1 MSFPI
6 SPSNGQTAVLNG
18 ITYVYSSANTA
29 WTRVAQGSTTTVSL
43 LISGTATSTS
53 TTTGALQVVGGAGVG
68 GSLNVGGSITAP
80 SIYVGPWAVSTG
92 SSLANI
98 SPYSGIFTITNTTV
112 SISTNSGALQV
123 AGGVGVGG
131 TVFANAFTAT
141 RAFQLGVSGSLGTG
155 TVVWSGPGTS
165 SSSNPW
171 FGIYSPANSLYFGIA
186 TSLPAPSGTSVVG
199 GYWQGMGIGGA
210 TNNTNYPIFGVLNS
224 AQSGGSNG
232 TGQVAFNVFD
242 NNKVFTF
249 NNTLDDGSG
258 NLTVVGNTLITKSPT
273 GTQTYGGVLQVGTAL
288 NFSDTNIISSFAE
301 NTNTYAQVVLQ
312 NLNGG
317 SSSSADFIVNNN
329 STTGASIYGDFGI
342 NGTGYSG
349 IDPFSDPS
357 GTYLYGAGGTL
368 SIGTPN
374 AFNFKVATNNTVAL
388 TITPDQ
394 NARFVGIV
402 TATNMFIGPWA
413 VSTGTGVLSVA
424 NALTINNGGSGAASG
439 STFNGSSPVTISYNS
454 IGAPS
459 TGGVNATGTW
469 NIVAGTALIA
479 NSVSNL
485 LTINSAGVG
494 AASPQTY
501 NGGSALTISYNTI
514 GAPSTGG
521 TNATGT
527 WNIVAGSAVTATYAA
542 VAYSLAST
550 STIQIQF
557 ATSATTA
564 TSAAVAYS
572 LANTATTQV
581 GYAATATSA
590 AVAYSLAN
598 TSTTQV
604 GYAVNA
610 TNLINTAS
618 TLVGYANYAYGFN
631 TSTLVTNAVT
641 ALNASN
647 INTVLQTAS
656 ASYYPT
662 FVNANNSSPAAGSLY
677 TTSSFSINPATGLV
691 SHSTSTISVN
701 GWTLGINPSGV
712 PTTST
717 TTATSYPTGFYAA
730 NLYSSSGYPSSYGYL
745 QSMSSNYAN
754 SMAQTYFSW
763 TGYGDQ
769 TGSAGQPAYMWVR
782 TNRDSN
788 NQFGAWQQVLLLQQN
803 GDLSLGT
810 AHSYGSGNMNMSGIF
825 TSTNTTNASSTI
837 TGALQVAGGAGIG
850 QNLYVGGSIY
860 SGGTQLL
867 PSVIQ
872 EFSATA
878 GQTIFTTTNA
888 YTVGSVQVYANGIA
902 LGNGDF
908 TATNGTTITLNV
920 ARTLGDVIRVQ
931 SAAASVNAVTT
942 SAVTV
947 LGGTA
952 GQLLYQ
958 SASGTT
964 AFAGPGTA
972 GQVLISQ
979 GTGAPLYQST
989 LTVVG
994 SNVGIG
1000 TSSPSQA
1007 LTVAGNVIANN
1018 LNATYALPQVGG
1030 TASWINLGT
1039 FTAGQTGNHCFIKV
1053 VTSVGYNAVNTQQS
1067 EIYIHFTTS
1076 NGGSVDAN
1084 GFAGWTS
1091 YYVTNVEN
1099 PGYNVAVVANA
1110 AGVSATAFTVYFYQN
1125 GLYDGNGAFYT
1136 VEVGTGQGTWVNSA
1150 TTSSAPGSASST
1162 VQYGV
1167 NEYYIQT
1174 NTTITGNLSV
1184 GGNVVNPKLQGYTE
1198 VVTVQTATSAATII
1212 NLAASNI
1219 VNLTLNTSTTI
1230 GFINTA
1236 SVNLADSI
1244 MIVAKQSATTG
1255 TNKITWPSSVKWPN
1269 GSAPTLSTSTSSID
1283 VLNFITIDGG
1293 ASFYGALSLGNLK

>member
-112 SISTNSGALQV
+112 SISTNTGALQV
-123 AGGVGVGG
+123 TGGVGVGG
-131 TVFANAFTAT
+131 NI
-141 RAFQLGVSGSLGTG
+141 
-155 TVVWSGPGTS
+155 
-165 SSSNPW
+165 N
-171 FGIYSPANSLYFGIA
+171 
-186 TSLPAPSGTSVVG
+186 VG
-199 GYWQGMGIGGA
+199 GNAAI
-210 TNNTNYPIFGVLNS
+210 I
-224 AQSGGSNG
+224 
-232 TGQVAFNVFD
+232 NVPP
-242 NNKVFTF
+242 V
-249 NNTLDDGSG
+249 
-258 NLTVVGNTLITKSPT
+258 
-273 GTQTYGGVLQVGTAL
+273 TQTYGGVLQVGTTL
-288 NFSDTNIISSFAE
+288 NFSDTNILSSFSE
-301 NTNTYAQVVLQ
+301 NTNTYAQVILQ

-317 SSSSADFIVNNN
+317 SSSSADFILNNN

-494 AASPQTY
+494 GASPQTY

-550 STIQIQF
+550 STVQVQF

-564 TSAAVAYS
+564 TSAAVAYR
-572 LANTATTQV
+572 LANTSTTQV

-989 LTVVG
+989 LTVTGSAVG
-994 SNVGIG
+994 IGTAATLGNLNIGTTPGLMFFTTFDATTNGIYSTNAAGSAYTDLNILASTLRISTAGAERMRVDSTGNVGIG
-1000 TSSPSQA
+1000 TVPSTWGSGKVMQIGGSATLYGDASQA
-1007 LTVAGNVIANN
+1007 LMTYNAYYNAGWKYTGTGNATEYAQLNGAHQWYTAPSGSAGGAISFTQAMTLDTSSNLLVGTTTSPSGSNNLSVAGNV
-1018 LNATYALPQVGG
+1018 
-1030 TASWINLGT
+1030 
-1039 FTAGQTGNHCFIKV
+1039 
-1053 VTSVGYNAVNTQQS
+1053 
-1067 EIYIHFTTS
+1067 
-1076 NGGSVDAN
+1076 
-1084 GFAGWTS
+1084 
-1091 YYVTNVEN
+1091 YV
-1099 PGYNVAVVANA
+1099 
-1110 AGVSATAFTVYFYQN
+1110 S
-1125 GLYDGNGAFYT
+1125 
-1136 VEVGTGQGTWVNSA
+1136 
-1150 TTSSAPGSASST
+1150 
-1162 VQYGV
+1162 
-1167 NEYYIQT
+1167 
-1174 NTTITGNLSV
+1174 
-1184 GGNVVNPKLQGYTE
+1184 GNVVNPKLQGYTE

-1269 GSAPTLSTSTSSID
+1269 GSAPALSTATNAID